1 MHWELWK
8 LSKDLLLEI
17 QPMTAADAYFAKN
30 FGFGTGHNFSLL
42 DDSKRK
48 RILEIMRENKEYF
61 LEGLGEG
68 LGHSLPSTGS
78 RLVEEVMPTTGS
90 VNLARGAARGVT
102 ESFIYLNL
110 AGVHGILEYAAF
122 NPEYGKVL
130 GEGLADKFAVLDEE
144 KQSWILD
151 SLQKKAI
158 SRRCLPR

>member
-1 MHWELWK
+1 
-8 LSKDLLLEI
+8 
-17 QPMTAADAYFAKN
+17 
-30 FGFGTGHNFSLL
+30 
-42 DDSKRK
+42 
-48 RILEIMRENKEYF
+48 MRESKEYF
-61 LEGLGEG
+61 LECLGEG

-78 RLVEEVMPTTGS
+78 RLVEEVMQTTGS
-90 VNLARGAARGVT
+90 VNLARGATRGVT

-110 AGVHGILEYAAF
+110 AEVHGILEYAAF